1 MIYHLHYASLVDNLV
16 QLRFK
21 NAWCVA
27 SGASD
32 SDVFMYLFQNRFFS
46 RMILVAKGDFEVV
59 VGRSCYPELV
69 L

>member
-1 MIYHLHYASLVDNLV
+1 MIYYLHYASLVDNLV

-32 SDVFMYLFQNRFFS
+32 SDISIYLFQN
-46 RMILVAKGDFEVV
+46 VEVV
-59 VGRSCYPELV
+59 VGRFCYSELV